1 MITSAVF
8 MCFTSRFHNS
18 IILTNKSI
26 KNSPDV
32 RAVFLFL

>member
-1 MITSAVF
+1 
-8 MCFTSRFHNS
+8 MCFTSLLHNS

-32 RAVFLFL
+32 RAAFLFL